1 MKTINIEDDVLKH
14 CAIKRALNQNGIS
27 QITHATDGVTGIQ
40 KIEQAIAEGKPFQL
54 LVVDM
59 HFPKATGE
67 RSDSEAGIYVI
78 KTLQEK
84 GIQIPI
90 IVCSSDRL
98 RIGGVAGCVHYHPS
112 RDLYSDMKEILEDL

>member
-14 CAIKRALNQNGIS
+14 CAIKRALNQNRIS
-27 QITHATDGVTGIQ
+27 QITHVTDGATGIE
-40 KIEQAIAEGKPFQL
+40 KIEQAMAEGKPFQL

-59 HFPKATGE
+59 HFPKTAGE
-67 RSDSEAGIYVI
+67 KPDSEAGLCVI

-98 RIGGVAGCVHYHPS
+98 RIGGIAGCVHYHPS
-112 RDLYSDMKEILEDL
+112 RDLYFDMKEILEEL

>member
-14 CAIKRALNQNGIS
+14 CAIKRALNQNGIT
-27 QITHATDGVTGIQ
+27 QIIHATDGRTGVE

-59 HFPKATGE
+59 HFPKAAGE
-67 RSDSEAGIYVI
+67 RPDSEAGLYVI

-98 RIGGVAGCVHYHPS
+98 RIGGIAGCVHYHPS
-112 RDLYSDMKEILEDL
+112 RDLYFDMKEILEEL